1 MAPLHIV
8 LLSIFGAL
16 LVVVLLLQ
24 VWIHLE
30 ERRLKVCPACRCR
43 KLRLVSTSMIMFE
56 DDQGKEYEADS
67 RTFVCL
73 GCHRTL
79 VEDPHKHQLQPVPE
93 GMDPDTFPL

>member
-1 MAPLHIV
+1 
-8 LLSIFGAL
+8 
-16 LVVVLLLQ
+16 
-24 VWIHLE
+24 
-30 ERRLKVCPACRCR
+30 
-43 KLRLVSTSMIMFE
+43 MIMFE

-67 RTFVCL
+67 RTFECL